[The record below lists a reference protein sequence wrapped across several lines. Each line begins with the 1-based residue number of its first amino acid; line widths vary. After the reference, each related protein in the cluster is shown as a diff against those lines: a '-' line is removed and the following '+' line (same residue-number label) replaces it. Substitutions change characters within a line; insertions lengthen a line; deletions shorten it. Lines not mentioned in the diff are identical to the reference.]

1 MGIIIDLDCRMI
13 LDSRGFPTVEVDCLL
28 DDGAFGRAAVPSG
41 ASTGAAEALE
51 LRDGGSAWG
60 GKGVEKALEHIRGE
74 ISDAVV
80 GHDAIDQAA
89 IDRLLVE
96 LDGTDN
102 KARLGAN
109 ATLGVSMAVAR
120 AAAESSELP
129 LYRYLGGAGT
139 LRLPIPLL
147 NVVNGGAH
155 ANNSLDFQEFMLA
168 PCGAPDFPTALR
180 MGVEVY
186 HALKRRLAD
195 RGLTVAVG
203 DEGGFAPDLPGDEA
217 VLEELA
223 AAVDDAGYGSGCGKE
238 FAFALDVAASEFHR
252 EGAYHLS
259 TEPEPLSAE
268 QMTARYAE
276 LAKMFPITS
285 IEDGLAED
293 DWAGW
298 QHLTRSLD
306 GVRLIGDD
314 LLVTQTS
321 RLRRAIDEGAA
332 DAILIKL
339 NQVGTVS
346 ETLEACRL
354 AADHGFRVV
363 ISHRSG
369 ETEDDFIADLA
380 VATGCGWIKTGAPCR
395 SERNAK
401 YNRLLRI
408 ADQLGGD
415 AGFGPLRW

>member
-1 MGIIIDLDCRMI
+1 M
-13 LDSRGFPTVEVDCLL
+13 
-28 DDGAFGRAAVPSG
+28 AA
-41 ASTGAAEALE
+41 
-51 LRDGGSAWG
+51 
-60 GKGVEKALEHIRGE
+60 
-74 ISDAVV
+74 DAV
-80 GHDAIDQAA
+80 ASW
-89 IDRLLVE
+89 
-96 LDGTDN
+96 
-102 KARLGAN
+102 KAY
-109 ATLGVSMAVAR
+109 V
-120 AAAESSELP
+120 AAA
-129 LYRYLGGAGT
+129 A
-139 LRLPIPLL
+139 
-147 NVVNGGAH
+147 A
-155 ANNSLDFQEFMLA
+155 
-168 PCGAPDFPTALR
+168 
-180 MGVEVY
+180 
-186 HALKRRLAD
+186 AD
-195 RGLTVAVG
+195 RGGYG
-203 DEGGFAPDLPGDEA
+203 DECALLVRRGLGDVVVAHFLESAEREFAAVHLPRLKALLENHGAASISRTLSTAAEKVGNKEGDDENEWSWVDEA
-217 VLEELA
+217 VPRGVAELA

-276 LAKMFPITS
+276 LAKKFPITS